1 MSPALEDDFTD
12 VLVKAM
18 CGLWVTDVV
27 LAERTGFS
35 IERITSLRTGTW
47 DEAVARAVA
56 VELGLNADALCML
69 AEGKIAPQPLLVG
82 GLQPYATPF
91 DDMFVNNFL
100 VWDPHSLDAAAFDSG
115 ADCSPLLE
123 TLQRRG
129 LLLKA
134 VFLTHTHGDHVF
146 EIDRLCEKTKARAF
160 VNALEPIAG
169 AQKFEAGEEW
179 QVGALRIASLL
190 TCGHS
195 KGGTT
200 FVVRGLERL
209 VAVVGDALFAGSMG
223 GGMVSYPEALRT
235 NRQEI
240 FTLPDET
247 VLCPGHGPLTTV
259 GWEKKWNPFYL
270 P

>member
-1 MSPALEDDFTD
+1 MSPALEDDYTD
-12 VLVKAM
+12 VLIKAM
-18 CGLWVTDVV
+18 CGLWVTDVI

-35 IERITSLRTGTW
+35 IERITSLRTGIW

-69 AEGKIAPQPLLVG
+69 AEGKIAPETLPVE
-82 GLQPYATPF
+82 GLQTFATPF

-100 VWDPHSLDAAAFDSG
+100 VWDPRSLEAAAFDSG

-123 TLQRRG
+123 TLERLG
-129 LLLKA
+129 LRLNA

-146 EIDRLCEKTKARAF
+146 EIDRLCEKTGALTF
-160 VNALEPIAG
+160 VNVLEPIDE
-169 AQKFEAGEEW
+169 AQQFEAGEEW
-179 QVGALRIASLL
+179 QVGALRIASRL

-200 FVVRGLERL
+200 FVVHGLERPL
-209 VAVVGDALFAGSMG
+209 AVVGDSLFAGSMG
-223 GGMVSYPEALRT
+223 GGMVSYAEALRT
-235 NRQEI
+235 NRQQI

-259 GWEKKWNPFYL
+259 GWEKKWNPFYR

>member
-12 VLVKAM
+12 VLMKAM
-18 CGLWVTDVV
+18 CGLWMTDVV

-35 IERITSLRTGTW
+35 SERITSLRTGTW

-56 VELGLNADALCML
+56 GVLGLNENALCLL
-69 AEGKIAPQPLLVG
+69 AEGKVAPEPVQVN
-82 GLQPYATPF
+82 GLQSYATPF
-91 DDMFVNNFL
+91 EDMLVNNFL
-100 VWDPHSLDAAAFDSG
+100 VWDPCSLHAAAFDSG
-115 ADCSPLLE
+115 ADCSSLLE
-123 TLQRRG
+123 TLQRLG
-129 LLLKA
+129 LRLNA

-169 AQKFEAGEEW
+169 AQKFEVGEEW
-179 QVGALRIASLL
+179 QVGSLRIASRL

-200 FVVRGLERL
+200 YVVRGLERL

-223 GGMVSYPEALRT
+223 GGMVSYAEAVRT

-240 FTLPDET
+240 FTLPDDT

-259 GWEKKWNPFYL
+259 GWEKRWNPFYL